1 MQLIQIRRSSVL
13 AALTLLPFGTCL
25 AEDEPVA
32 LRGDVNGNGKVTL
45 AEDGK
50 ALTDHIL
57 GIETITNE
65 TLLKNADIN
74 GDDVIDVADVI
85 ALYVNIEELQQVLPS
100 GGDKDNVIAD
110 APRRDKED

>member
-1 MQLIQIRRSSVL
+1 MQFIQIRRRCLL

-25 AEDEPVA
+25 AEANIVA
-32 LRGDVNGNGKVTL
+32 LRGDVNGDGKVTL
-45 AEDGK
+45 ADDGK

-57 GIETITNE
+57 GTATITNE
-65 TLLKNADIN
+65 TLLRNADIN
-74 GDDVIDVADVI
+74 GDLTIDVADII

-100 GGDKDNVIAD
+100 GGDKDNVTAD